1 MKKSLDFHSRIQ
13 QRKNQ
18 DKSRVLQLHYVN
30 GCCFTF
36 NNYLLAAGEALLQ
49 TLWCWPQN
57 LRLLR
62 SRLFLES
69 QHLQGLAHFSQPQ
82 LRKRPKL
89 RAAAKHSQQHQHL
102 ALSLFLC
109 TLELQDHSSGG
120 EGAAAAADAAAGVVL
135 RLHGHAAH
143 PPQLLNQRELLYYK
157 RLDLQ
162 AFKIFICNL
171 NRVELN
177 VILRTAAD

>member
-13 QRKNQ
+13 QRK
-18 DKSRVLQLHYVN
+18 KTRTRVEFCSSCTTN

-36 NNYLLAAGEALLQ
+36 NNYLLAAEEALLQ

-57 LRLLR
+57 LRFLRLTLFLRLLL
-62 SRLFLES
+62 SLLES

-120 EGAAAAADAAAGVVL
+120 EGAAAAADAAAAGVVL
-135 RLHGHAAH
+135 QLHGHAAH

-162 AFKIFICNL
+162 AFKIFI
-171 NRVELN
+171 
-177 VILRTAAD
+177 

>member
-36 NNYLLAAGEALLQ
+36 NNYLLAAEEALLQ

-57 LRLLR
+57 LRFLR
-62 SRLFLES
+62 LTLFLRLQLSLLES

-120 EGAAAAADAAAGVVL
+120 EGAAAAADAAAAGVVL

-162 AFKIFICNL
+162 AFKIFI
-171 NRVELN
+171 
-177 VILRTAAD
+177 